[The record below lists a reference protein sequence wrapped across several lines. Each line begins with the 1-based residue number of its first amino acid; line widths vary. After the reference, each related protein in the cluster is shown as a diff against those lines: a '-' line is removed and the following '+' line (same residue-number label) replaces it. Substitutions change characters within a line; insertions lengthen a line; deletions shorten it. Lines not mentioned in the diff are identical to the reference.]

1 MSPSRRQIIRM
12 LSTSGAIAGLLAVMA
27 GAARFAP
34 HPFHV
39 TIAEADHDAES
50 GNLEVALRIYNP
62 GDLEEALGRRLG
74 ERVDLERTEDVDG
87 AILAYLE
94 DSIVVERPDGE
105 RAELAW
111 VGKEVTVKTAWI
123 YFEIPL
129 PDGPEGATFTNT
141 LLFEVEPD
149 QVNTMVF
156 GRGKDRA
163 SLRFT
168 REDPTHTLRKR
179 PAPRPDDGR

>member
-1 MSPSRRQIIRM
+1 MSRRQFIGA
-12 LSTSGAIAGLLAVMA
+12 LAVSGAFAALA
-27 GAARFAP
+27 GAGPGSGASAA

-39 TIAEADHDAES
+39 TIAEADYDAES
-50 GNLEVALRIYNP
+50 GMLEVALRIYNP

-74 ERVDLERTEDVDG
+74 ERVDLERTEDVDE

-94 DSIVVERPDGE
+94 DSLVVERPDGE
-105 RAELAW
+105 RAALAW
-111 VGKEVTVKTAWI
+111 VGKEVTVKTAWL
-123 YFEIPL
+123 YLEIPL
-129 PDGPEGATFTNT
+129 PDGPEGATFTNS

-168 REDPTHTLRKR
+168 RDDPTHTLRRR
-179 PAPRPDDGR
+179 PAPGPDDGR